1 MGTRGET
8 FTLDLS
14 KCNLPDNVVI
24 KDGRTTSDLR
34 ADVAFSAAQS
44 LANFYAKEKNNLK
57 WPSEDAKLKAYHAA
71 FEEPDFLRA
80 RASGF

>member
-57 WPSEDAKLKAYHAA
+57 
-71 FEEPDFLRA
+71 
-80 RASGF
+80 